1 VAALKTFKDMLTSTL
16 RPSANNK
23 RKAIAVFFG
32 ALLLS
37 APVGVALSVVYRASF
52 AFEAWTFGSPY
63 PPEELE
69 FLQPAKILAAISWTY
84 VVCAIPVLITAA
96 VLGWRTWNR
105 GNFSYVYAAVTA
117 GISMAAYMAGAAYV
131 FRHELVRVVTEGTA
145 VNGSIYAVIVTVVI
159 TALYRWAGLICTN
172 ADRIRIDT

>member
-1 VAALKTFKDMLTSTL
+1 VAALETFKDILTSTL
-16 RPSANNK
+16 KPSASNR
-23 RKAIAVFFG
+23 RKAVG

-37 APVGVALSVVYRASF
+37 APVGVALSVGYRASF

-69 FLQPAKILAAISWTY
+69 FLQPAKILAAILWTY
-84 VVCAIPVLITAA
+84 VVCAVPVLITAA
-96 VLGWRTWNR
+96 VLGWRTWNC

-117 GISMAAYMAGAAYV
+117 GISMAMYMAVAAYV

-145 VNGSIYAVIVTVVI
+145 FNGSIYAIVVTVVI
-159 TALYRWAGLICTN
+159 TALFRWMGLI
-172 ADRIRIDT
+172 APLAEHSRIAK